1 MPAWAIHL
9 EVTTKINEKT
19 KFEDKKKNIFLLG
32 NILPDILNGHV
43 IKNIS
48 HIVPHKE
55 AHMEKPVRIGDHI
68 EYRYDLD
75 GFFERYKEKFDNPFM
90 LGYYTHLLT
99 DFYWNDLTYGQLGIF
114 DESKKLIG
122 IRLNDGK
129 EFRGS
134 KEDIRKMKTNDFKL
148 FSRYIYKNKLA
159 QIPYYDEKM
168 LDYAK
173 DLDWLDLQKS
183 DILEATKYLDD
194 MANFKIELDLNS
206 PYYSIFSND
215 LMERHVE
222 KCVEFV
228 EKKL

>member
-1 MPAWAIHL
+1 MI
-9 EVTTKINEKT
+9 
-19 KFEDKKKNIFLLG
+19 
-32 NILPDILNGHV
+32 
-43 IKNIS
+43 
-48 HIVPHKE
+48 
-55 AHMEKPVRIGDHI
+55 
-68 EYRYDLD
+68 
-75 GFFERYKEKFDNPFM
+75 
-90 LGYYTHLLT
+90 
-99 DFYWNDLTYGQLGIF
+99 LTYGQLGIF
-114 DESKKLIG
+114 DENKKIIG
-122 IRLNDGK
+122 IKLNDGK
-129 EFRGS
+129 EFMGS

-173 DLDWLDLQKS
+173 DLDWLNLQKS

>member
-1 MPAWAIHL
+1 M
-9 EVTTKINEKT
+9 T
-19 KFEDKKKNIFLLG
+19 
-32 NILPDILNGHV
+32 
-43 IKNIS
+43 
-48 HIVPHKE
+48 
-55 AHMEKPVRIGDHI
+55 
-68 EYRYDLD
+68 
-75 GFFERYKEKFDNPFM
+75 RYKKRIRNCADSKQ
-90 LGYYTHLLT
+90 TILT
-99 DFYWNDLTYGQLGIF
+99 
-114 DESKKLIG
+114 
-122 IRLNDGK
+122 R
-129 EFRGS
+129 R
-134 KEDIRKMKTNDFKL
+134 KTNDFKL

>member
-55 AHMEKPVRIGDHI
+55 AHMEKAVQIGDHI

-75 GFFERYKEKFDNPFM
+75 GFFGRYKEKFDNPFM

-215 LMERHVE
+215 LMKRYVE